1 MWQIRVEVPH
11 DHGDGRVGQRACT
24 VRGSRRDAERRAV
37 SFLREVQAEGRRARA
52 TPRTV
57 AECLEEWLATAV
69 GPRLRPG
76 TATHYRTCANRLI
89 PHLGEIRLDRLKPL
103 DIERAYAAL
112 APVVAGST
120 LAATHRVLGIAL
132 RWAVGLELIPASPLA
147 RVSAP
152 KAGEGRRQALTEEQA
167 RVLLRAALVHPQ
179 RVRLVL
185 GLGLGMRAGE
195 VMGLQWPDLDLEA
208 LAHGRP
214 CLVVISRSLC
224 GRSLQYGPTKT
235 GKTRRLVI
243 PEVVAAVLR
252 EELARQWERRQREPG
267 WNPDNLIAC
276 GPCGRPTHNNLAMV
290 CRKLCRACGLPEV
303 VYHGLRHT
311 IASLRLEAGENPAQV
326 ADELG
331 HDRAELLR
339 TYAHV
344 TEAAL
349 VEGAKRVDRVLRG

>member
-1 MWQIRVEVPH
+1 M
-11 DHGDGRVGQRACT
+11 
-24 VRGSRRDAERRAV
+24 
-37 SFLREVQAEGRRARA
+37 F
-52 TPRTV
+52 
-57 AECLEEWLATAV
+57 
-69 GPRLRPG
+69 
-76 TATHYRTCANRLI
+76 
-89 PHLGEIRLDRLKPL
+89 
-103 DIERAYAAL
+103 
-112 APVVAGST
+112 
-120 LAATHRVLGIAL
+120 
-132 RWAVGLELIPASPLA
+132 
-147 RVSAP
+147 
-152 KAGEGRRQALTEEQA
+152 
-167 RVLLRAALVHPQ
+167 
-179 RVRLVL
+179 
-185 GLGLGMRAGE
+185 
-195 VMGLQWPDLDLEA
+195 
-208 LAHGRP
+208 
-214 CLVVISRSLC
+214 
-224 GRSLQYGPTKT
+224 
-235 GKTRRLVI
+235 